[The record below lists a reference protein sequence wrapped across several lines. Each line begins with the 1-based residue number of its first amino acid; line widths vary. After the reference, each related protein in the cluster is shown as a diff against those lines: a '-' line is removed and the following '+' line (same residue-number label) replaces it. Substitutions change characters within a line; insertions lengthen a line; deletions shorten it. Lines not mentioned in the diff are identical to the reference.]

1 MENCGDVEENQ
12 GEEHTVSIEEYREFH
27 RRSLE
32 NPEDF
37 WTEQAQAID
46 WHRPFDKVLDYENPP
61 FSKWFVGGETN
72 ICHNAVDRH
81 LEERGD
87 QNALVYISTETDEQR
102 TYTYRELYAEVAGGY
117 LRDARVRPPR
127 GDPLRRLRRVRG
139 REPRNPHRR
148 RETEGYGNDQRR
160 QARR

>member
-1 MENCGDVEENQ
+1 
-12 GEEHTVSIEEYREFH
+12 VSIEEYREFH

-37 WTEQAQAID
+37 WAEQAQAID
-46 WHRPFDKVLDYENPP
+46 WHKPFDKVLDYENPP

-87 QNALVYISTETDEQR
+87 QKALVYVSTETDEQR
-102 TYTYRELYAEVAGGY
+102 TYTYRELYAEVNAFAGIIQELG
-117 LRDARVRPPR
+117 VSR
-127 GDPLRRLRRVRG
+127 GDRVVIYMPMMPEAIFAMLASVSVRSTPSSSAGSRPRTSQHVSTTRNRRSW
-139 REPRNPHRR
+139 
-148 RETEGYGNDQRR
+148 
-160 QARR
+160 